1 MVEFEIKEHNG
12 KIYLP
17 KELRQILES
26 SEGKAIA
33 NFKGAFLFDKK
44 TSYEDVLES
53 LEIIKKDIEH
63 RAEKESEEVNNG

>member
-1 MVEFEIKEHNG
+1 MVEFDIKEHNG

-17 KELRQILES
+17 KELRQVIGS

-33 NFKGAFLFDKK
+33 NFKGVLLFDKE

-53 LEIIKKDIEH
+53 LEIIKKNIKH
-63 RAEKESEEVNNG
+63 RAEKEAGGNEE